1 MGLVLLLCPFSTEGC
16 FAPFDT
22 DSNGK
27 LSSDEFS
34 ELCYELF
41 VGTGDEINYGTY
53 DFDPDAIFKRLT
65 ADSAT
70 DDAGMDVDISRES
83 RVVRSTGVPS
93 GV

>member
-53 DFDPDAIFKRLT
+53 DFDPKAIFNWLT
-65 ADSAT
+65 ADSST
-70 DDAGMDVDISRES
+70 EAGMNSDASVDTLDTKLSY
-83 RVVRSTGVPS
+83 VGRSI
-93 GV
+93 